1 MISILHPSEF
11 ESVPAGRLKR
21 LGLAYRTFR
30 SDNITELSHST
41 PELVYLLPFE
51 AMETSSWSRL
61 RVQFARAN
69 RPYLVWLDQPTT
81 NNVARSMRD
90 GAHDV
95 LSLEDSDDRWRQ
107 AMLAVA
113 ENQKVWLQLYGGRP
127 LNAEDVLIGRSD
139 AIQRLQQTIDRL
151 GPTDVCVLIQGE
163 SGVGKERVASALHK
177 AGQDGPFVALNCAA
191 IPKDLIEAELF
202 GVEKGAFTG
211 ALKAR
216 PGLVEQANGGTLFL
230 DEIGE
235 MELGVQP
242 KLLRFLETRKARR
255 VGGEGEYHVNVRVV
269 SSTNRNL
276 DAEIA
281 ESRFRA
287 DLYYRLAELILQVPP
302 LRARPEDIAELAL
315 AFMKR
320 ANERF
325 GKNFETLDPALIT
338 RFQQYNW
345 PGTVRELKSTIDRM
359 VLLFDGPILRAP
371 WWDMPDNR
379 QSKSIAALPALQ
391 VMPTLTEAGTES
403 EPGAAAPPLAFGAA
417 LPNTKQKL
425 AMAKKMLAESDD
437 NYSWVA
443 GQLGVNSSTLWRWR
457 KAGKLD

>member
-1 MISILHPSEF
+1 
-11 ESVPAGRLKR
+11 VPASRFKQ
-21 LGLAYRTFR
+21 LGLTYRTFKE
-30 SDNITELSHST
+30 DDVTELTHAT
-41 PELVYLLPFE
+41 CDLVYLVPFQ
-51 AMETSSWSRL
+51 AMETEEWSRL
-61 RVQFARAN
+61 QVQFARAN
-69 RPYLVWLDQPTT
+69 RPYLVWLGPPTT
-81 NNVARSMRD
+81 NSVARAMRD

-95 LSLEDSDDRWRQ
+95 LSLEDSDDRWGQ
-107 AMLAVA
+107 AMLTVA

-127 LNAEDVLIGRSD
+127 LSAGDVLLGRSD
-139 AIQRLQQTIDRL
+139 AIKRLQQTIDRL

-177 AGQDGPFVALNCAA
+177 SGHEGPFVALNCAA
-191 IPKDLIEAELF
+191 IPKDLIESELF
-202 GVEKGAFTG
+202 GVERGAFTG

-255 VGGEGEYHVNVRVV
+255 VGGEAEYGVNVRVV
-269 SSTNRNL
+269 SATNRNL
-276 DAEIA
+276 DSEIA

-287 DLYYRLAELILQVPP
+287 DLYYRLAEIILQVPP

-315 AFMKR
+315 AFMKA

-325 GKNFETLDPALIT
+325 GKNFEALEPALIT
-338 RFQQYNW
+338 RFQGYSW
-345 PGTVRELKSTIDRM
+345 PGNVRELKSTIDRM
-359 VLLFDGPILRAP
+359 VLLFDGPILRGP
-371 WWDMPDNR
+371 WWDMPDSR
-379 QSKSIAALPALQ
+379 QSRS
-391 VMPTLTEAGTES
+391 V
-403 EPGAAAPPLAFGAA
+403 AAAPALHVLPTLPDAAGSSAIPAPAAPVNFGSS

-425 AMAKKMLAESDD
+425 EIARKLLAESDD

-443 GQLGVNSSTLWRWR
+443 GQLGINTSTLWRWR
-457 KAGKLD
+457 KAGKLV

>member
-1 MISILHPSEF
+1 MISVLHPFEF
-11 ESVPAGRLKR
+11 ECVPAGHIKS
-21 LGLAYRTFR
+21 LGLAYRTFKD
-30 SDNITELSHST
+30 DNITELTHAT
-41 PELVYLLPFE
+41 PELVYLLPLH
-51 AMETSSWSRL
+51 AMDTDSWPRL

-69 RPYLVWLDQPTT
+69 RPYLVWLDKPTT
-81 NNVARSMRD
+81 NNVARCMRD

-113 ENQKVWLQLYGGRP
+113 DAQKVWLQLYGGRP
-127 LNAEDVLIGRSD
+127 LNEDDVLIGRSD
-139 AIQRLQQTIDRL
+139 SIQRLQQTIDRL
-151 GPTDVCVLIQGE
+151 GPTDVSVLLQGE

-235 MELGVQP
+235 MDLGVQP

-255 VGGEGEYHVNVRVV
+255 VGGEAEYRVNVRVV
-269 SSTNRNL
+269 SASNRNL
-276 DAEIA
+276 DAEIT

-287 DLYYRLAELILQVPP
+287 DLFYRLAEIILQVPP

-315 AFMKR
+315 AFLKR

-325 GKNFETLDPALIT
+325 GKNFETLEPALIT
-338 RFQQYNW
+338 RFQQYTW
-345 PGTVRELKSTIDRM
+345 PGNVRELKSTIDRM

-371 WWDMPDNR
+371 WWDMPDNS
-379 QSKSIAALPALQ
+379 QSKSIAAPPALQ
-391 VMPTLTEAGTES
+391 AMPTLTEV
-403 EPGAAAPPLAFGAA
+403 AAPAAPTPPAAPANFGSS

-425 AMAKKMLAESDD
+425 EMARKLLGESDD
-437 NYSWVA
+437 NFSWVA
-443 GQLGVNSSTLWRWR
+443 GQLGINTSTLWRWR
-457 KAGKLD
+457 KAGKLG